1 MKTHGSGGNNKM
13 KYTNDTDIKNITKA
27 QEERN
32 GLLTSL
38 QHARLTS
45 DESLK
50 KRLILDVLDRIV
62 YELYEDRIKEEK
74 KNKRREQINQDLEDA
89 MDLEWGSGYG
99 DF

>member
-1 MKTHGSGGNNKM
+1 M

-38 QHARLTS
+38 QRARLTS
-45 DESLK
+45 YEALR

>member
-1 MKTHGSGGNNKM
+1 M

-38 QHARLTS
+38 QRARLTS

-50 KRLILDVLDRIV
+50 ND
-62 YELYEDRIKEEK
+62 
-74 KNKRREQINQDLEDA
+74 
-89 MDLEWGSGYG
+89 
-99 DF
+99 

>member
-1 MKTHGSGGNNKM
+1 M

-27 QEERN
+27 QEERD

-38 QHARLTS
+38 QYARLTS
-45 DESLK
+45 YESLK

>member
-50 KRLILDVLDRIV
+50 ND
-62 YELYEDRIKEEK
+62 
-74 KNKRREQINQDLEDA
+74 
-89 MDLEWGSGYG
+89 
-99 DF
+99 